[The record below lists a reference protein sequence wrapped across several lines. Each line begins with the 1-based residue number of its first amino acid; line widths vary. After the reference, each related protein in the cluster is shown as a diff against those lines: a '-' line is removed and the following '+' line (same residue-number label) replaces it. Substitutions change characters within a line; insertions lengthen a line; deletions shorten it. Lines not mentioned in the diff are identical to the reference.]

1 MTKIFNKFKNIH
13 FLWMVG
19 IVCFLTFYVPVKYF
33 TNYTNH
39 IPELTILL
47 FITGTMIPLW
57 FNEFMWKSSGMNSSH
72 YMMFHDLYFEN
83 KKWKKQTANV
93 WLIITKYSKW
103 LLRRKT
109 FILLTLI
116 NITTLVY
123 GFYAE
128 YDEEFILPFTPF
140 YIINSFWWI
149 SLIAEFTKFKGDVE
163 EGLVRYGKIK
173 KEGPKT
179 HFMKEWI
186 DEEKRVKEME
196 KNKRKKK

>member
-103 LLRRKT
+103 LLRRKM

-116 NITTLVY
+116 NITALAY

-149 SLIAEFTKFKGDVE
+149 SLIVEFTKFKGDVE

-186 DEEKRVKEME
+186 DEEKRVMEME